1 MIRRLVI
8 ATLTIGCILTGAHSG
23 WAQADIG
30 MGGFGYSGTGGG
42 GTDVGGA
49 ANLGGALN
57 PGAMGGG
64 ESMPG
69 AILVKITGEVQCV
82 ACTLEEMGL
91 DDSPGN
97 LYQFSQ
103 ENTHMVIK
111 ITKAVP
117 DMAWEMVERH
127 KLFLAPGEDAAQ
139 LQRLLN
145 EGKAGKRVELTG
157 GVAPEADIFVPIS
170 VKVK

>member
-1 MIRRLVI
+1 MTRRLAV
-8 ATLTIGCILTGAHSG
+8 TLLAFGCILTAARSI
-23 WAQADIG
+23 WAQGDIG

-49 ANLGGALN
+49 ANLGGSLN

-69 AILVKITGEVQCV
+69 AILVKITGEVQCM

-91 DDSPGN
+91 GDSPGD

-111 ITKAVP
+111 VTKAVP

-139 LQRLLN
+139 LQRLIS

>member
-1 MIRRLVI
+1 MLV
-8 ATLTIGCILTGAHSG
+8 LWCVLTGIRLG
-23 WAQADIG
+23 WAQSGAD
-30 MGGFGYSGTGGG
+30 MGGFGYSGTGGAVDPG
-42 GTDVGGA
+42 NAAGLVGS
-49 ANLGGALN
+49 LN
-57 PGAMGGG
+57 PGIVGGG
-64 ESMPG
+64 EVVPG

-91 DDSPGN
+91 EETPGD

-111 ITKAVP
+111 VTKAAP

-127 KLFLAPGEDAAQ
+127 KLFLSPGEDPSQ
-139 LQRLLN
+139 LQRLLS
-145 EGKAGKRVELTG
+145 ESKAGKRVEVTG
-157 GVAPEADIFVPIS
+157 GVAPDAGILIPLT